1 MGPKRMLQKTWLH
14 LFPLPIGQNHPTQSM
29 RVGLAYKGDTASD
42 SDGFWITGEVLPE
55 QRRVNPRCYIWLILL
70 GMTVVGCGTTRWT
83 DTSRTA
89 TEQLLLS
96 DAVDRAV
103 SQVDF
108 RALAGRTVYLD
119 AQPVQALTDAPYL
132 ISSVRQQLL
141 SNGCILKEKR
151 EEADYVVELRAGALG
166 TDRHDILFGV
176 PATQLPSVAPLN
188 GVPTSIP
195 EIPFIKRTQQLGVA
209 KIALFA
215 YNRTTGR
222 PAWQSGI
229 VSAQSKAKSTW
240 VFGAGP
246 FQRGTIYEGT
256 TFAGSKLDIPLIHPG
271 LQGQQE
277 RLSVADEAFFVEPG
291 DEFQK
296 NLPSGALDAQKSVS
310 GPQSPAAGLGP
321 PSSPA
326 ATSGIPPSLP
336 EAPLHTPAEPQTAR
350 PPGGLSAPVARRTPG
365 I

>member
-1 MGPKRMLQKTWLH
+1 VSGRLLPGPKWSV
-14 LFPLPIGQNHPTQSM
+14 PGQCVWM
-29 RVGLAYKGDTASD
+29 
-42 SDGFWITGEVLPE
+42 
-55 QRRVNPRCYIWLILL
+55 ILL
-70 GMTVVGCGTTRWT
+70 GLSLVGGCGTTRWT

-119 AQPVQALTDAPYL
+119 AQPVQGLTDAPYL
-132 ISSVRQQLL
+132 VSSVRQHLL
-141 SNGCILKEKR
+141 ANGCILKDKR
-151 EEADYVVELRAGALG
+151 EEADYIVEVRAGALG
-166 TDRHDILFGV
+166 TDRHDILFGI
-176 PATQLPSVAPLN
+176 PATQLPSIMPLN

-229 VSAQSKAKSTW
+229 VSAKSKAKSTW

-256 TFAGSKLDIPLIHPG
+256 TFAGSKLDVPLIYPG
-271 LQGQQE
+271 LQDHRD
-277 RLSVADEAFFVEPG
+277 RLSVADEAFFVEPA
-291 DEFQK
+291 EELAQK
-296 NLPSGALDAQKSVS
+296 NMPLSAPEAQKSAS
-310 GPQSPAAGLGP
+310 GPQSSSASPSSPSPATHSSLQGSPDGSGLQSPAAGTSGAA
-321 PSSPA
+321 SSP
-326 ATSGIPPSLP
+326 P
-336 EAPLHTPAEPQTAR
+336 EAPPHTPLESPTAR
-350 PPGGLSAPVARRTPG
+350 PPGVPSAPLTR
-365 I
+365 